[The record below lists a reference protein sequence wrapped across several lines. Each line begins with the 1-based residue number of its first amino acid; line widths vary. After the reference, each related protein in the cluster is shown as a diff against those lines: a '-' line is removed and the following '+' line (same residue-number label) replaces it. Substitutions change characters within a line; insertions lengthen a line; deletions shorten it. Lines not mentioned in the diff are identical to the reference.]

1 MIKDFNHPRGFQL
14 KMRSVAV
21 ASKISLIFI
30 GSSGVVN
37 ASTQDLLDLVNGA
50 TSDTVKLTSCVE
62 VNSSEIINRPELS
75 FISDINTQQDLWVSG
90 ESSKF
95 VLTGDKYSIVRTASY
110 GNNVSAQLNFNEVR
124 IKTGRSQ
131 ALFHAYGSSMLEIN
145 TRLFDAENTNT
156 YEWNA
161 NVLRTLE
168 DGSLILNA
176 DKALIKS
183 NGTLNSVAPVYAGS
197 NGILKIVSPNI
208 TIESASQ
215 KAVIAQSKNGSL
227 PSLIIDATQGDSPG
241 KVLIKNHNAQAVQ
254 SQGAGV
260 GSVLTIQSHEIRIVN
275 DGPRTDT
282 QYNTNPAVMADGKGV
297 LNLIAEDIYI
307 EGATSLTA
315 VKGGSINISA
325 NHLLDLK
332 GDVGTYFTSSW
343 VDPSSENT
351 INLTARPN
359 ATVIIHDKI
368 VIDSTHEMKSINIAL
383 QEGARLE
390 THSDI
395 EQIAGAPAVSE
406 KSESIISLASGATWS
421 ILGDNNHVSKVV
433 GNQGVIDATQTSQ
446 SASIKIDCIEG
457 TQTYLPVNDLS
468 MAHVQVGQIKGNL
481 TLVAKGELNDSV
493 NSSAQ
498 LLDGLSKIVET
509 KSVEKLTLTAQ
520 EGLITDSLTA
530 SVTSSGAVSAVQVK
544 PNVFVE
550 AVSNIIE
557 NQTLAFR
564 TQINDV
570 NKRMGDLRTD
580 SGMAGAWARIYGG
593 KNKYKADGVTNR
605 YRSVQI
611 GADASLRSNDGRF
624 YMGLTGLYT
633 EGDSSLK
640 NGSADD
646 ESFGGGVYGGY
657 LADNGWYLDVIAKY
671 SRMKNDFAFSYT
683 NGRVGKGRYETN
695 GVAASVETG
704 WRLTNEY
711 GVFVE
716 PQFECMVGHVMGF
729 KYDTSAGV
737 HVEHDSMNSLIT
749 RFGLSLGK
757 VFDEGR
763 GSAYL
768 NVSILNDYDGQQSA
782 TYTVSGR
789 SRKADIDIGGAWFEA
804 ALGATYHLS
813 DDFYL
818 YGELATS
825 KGTEVDNPFQWNV
838 GARLSF

>member
-1 MIKDFNHPRGFQL
+1 M
-14 KMRSVAV
+14 
-21 ASKISLIFI
+21 
-30 GSSGVVN
+30 
-37 ASTQDLLDLVNGA
+37 
-50 TSDTVKLTSCVE
+50 
-62 VNSSEIINRPELS
+62 
-75 FISDINTQQDLWVSG
+75 
-90 ESSKF
+90 
-95 VLTGDKYSIVRTASY
+95 
-110 GNNVSAQLNFNEVR
+110 
-124 IKTGRSQ
+124 
-131 ALFHAYGSSMLEIN
+131 
-145 TRLFDAENTNT
+145 T
-156 YEWNA
+156 YEWNS

-197 NGILKIVSPNI
+197 NGILKIVSPDI

-227 PSLIIDATQGDSPG
+227 PSVIIDATQGDSPG

-254 SQGAGV
+254 SQGLGV
-260 GSVLTIQSHEIRIVN
+260 GSEVTIQSHEIRIVN
-275 DGPRTDT
+275 DAPRTDT
-282 QYNTNPAVMADGKGV
+282 QYNSNTAVMADGKGV
-297 LNLIAEDIYI
+297 VNLIAEDIYI

-325 NHLLDLK
+325 NHLLDIK
-332 GDVGTYFTSSW
+332 GDVGTYFSSGW

-368 VIDSTHEMKSINIAL
+368 VLDSTHEMKSINIAL
-383 QEGARLE
+383 QEGAKLE
-390 THSDI
+390 TRSDI
-395 EQIAGAPAVSE
+395 EQIAGTPTIAE
-406 KSESIISLASGATWS
+406 KSESVISLASGASW
-421 ILGDNNHVSKVV
+421 IIQGNNNHISKVV
-433 GNQGVIDATQTSQ
+433 GNQGIIDATQVSQ
-446 SASIKIDCIEG
+446 SADIKIDRIEG
-457 TQTYLPVNDLS
+457 TQTYLPVKDLS
-468 MAHVQVGQIKGNL
+468 MAHVQVGEIKGNL
-481 TLVAKGELNDSV
+481 TLVAKGELNDFV

-498 LLDGLSKIVET
+498 LLDGLSQIVET
-509 KSVEKLTLTAQ
+509 QSVEKLTLTAQ
-520 EGLITDSLTA
+520 EGLITDSLSA

-544 PNVFVE
+544 PNIFVE
-550 AVSNIIE
+550 AVSDIVQ
-557 NQTLAFR
+557 NQALAFR

-580 SGMAGAWARIYGG
+580 GGTAGAWARVYGG
-593 KNKYKADGVTNR
+593 KNKYKADGITNR
-605 YRSVQI
+605 YRTVQI
-611 GADASLRSNDGRF
+611 GADASSRSNDGRF
-624 YMGLTGLYT
+624 YMGLTGFYN

-646 ESFGGGVYGGY
+646 ESFGGGVYSGY

-716 PQFECMVGHVMGF
+716 PQFECMAGHVMGF
-729 KYDTSAGV
+729 EYDTSAGV
-737 HVEHDSMNSLIT
+737 HVENDSMNSLIT

-768 NVSILNDYDGQQSA
+768 NVSILNDHEGRQSA
-782 TYTVSGR
+782 TYTVGGR
-789 SRKADIDIGGAWFEA
+789 SRKADIDIGGSWFEA

-825 KGTEVDNPFQWNV
+825 KGTEVDNPFQWNI